1 MELYLKNTLHGLIPL
16 YPSDYDEKKKLK
28 IGETYKANITRPR
41 NYEFHKKFFALIN
54 LGHDNTSLEMPFD
67 TYRKYLI
74 QKAGFFKAYH
84 TPKGTYF
91 EAESISF
98 SKMSKEVFEDLYN
111 RVVNEVIKDIGTT
124 TEEIEKQLIEFF

>member
-1 MELYLKNTLHGLIPL
+1 MDIFLQNTLHGLIPL
-16 YPSDYDEKKKLK
+16 YPSDYDEKRKLK
-28 IGETYKANITRPR
+28 IGETYKAVITRPR

-54 LGHDNTSLEMPFD
+54 LGFSNTSLEMPFD

-74 QKAGFFKAYH
+74 QKAGFFKAYN

-98 SKMSKEVFEDLYN
+98 ASMSKEIFEDLYS
-111 RVVNEVIKDIGTT
+111 RVVDEVIKDIGTT